1 MEFSKEYFNKP
12 YYFFLKEG
20 KDDIYVYFNVSNTLT
35 EARKKDEVV
44 RFNKKH
50 KKEVEK
56 ELSKIQK
63 NGKLKTNK
71 EVKNRLDKKKDEL
84 DELVDFDGTF
94 LSSKIPIF
102 NPYLSPKGTTDQE
115 VVMNRQTNNPV
126 TRGYRVYWGESVDN
140 EKEEVIS
147 EIEMDGAFGWKETEN
162 KDYKDTV
169 KTLKKMGV
177 ENPVER
183 AKEFGKDPKI
193 DQSKKKKGSKMR
205 IRLQEKEALEQI
217 QKEKMSKM
225 VEDILFKDKDTKK
238 GDLKKKRSKD
248 NEFTNAF
255 DELIKKLEK
264 RKGVEN
270 ILDQKNEQ

>member
-44 RFNKKH
+44 KFNKKH
-50 KKEVEK
+50 RKEVEK

-71 EVKNRLDKKKDEL
+71 EVKNQLDKKKDEL

-126 TRGYRVYWGESVDN
+126 TKGYRVYWGESIENDEDIINEVDF
-140 EKEEVIS
+140 S
-147 EIEMDGAFGWKETEN
+147 DAFGYEETED
-162 KDYKDTV
+162 KDYKETV

-183 AKEFGKDPKI
+183 AKQFGKIPKV
-193 DQSKKKKGSKMR
+193 KKVKGKLKQ
-205 IRLQEKEALEQI
+205 RLSEKEQI
-217 QKEKMSKM
+217 EETKKEKMKKM
-225 VEDILFKDKDTKK
+225 VEDIVLNKK
-238 GDLKKKRSKD
+238 NSD
-248 NEFTNAF
+248 NEVKSNNKSLSTFLQKNL
-255 DELIKKLEK
+255 ENIKKLAKKEGIEISDLIK
-264 RKGVEN
+264 ILKKGE
-270 ILDQKNEQ
+270 

>member
-71 EVKNRLDKKKDEL
+71 EVKNQLDKKKDEL

-183 AKEFGKDPKI
+183 AKEFGKIPRV
-193 DQSKKKKGSKMR
+193 KKQNGKLKQ
-205 IRLQEKEALEQI
+205 RLSEKEQI
-217 QKEKMSKM
+217 EEAKKEKMKKM
-225 VEDILFKDKDTKK
+225 VEDIVLNKK
-238 GDLKKKRSKD
+238 SSD
-248 NEFTNAF
+248 NEVNSNKKSLSTFLQKNL
-255 DELIKKLEK
+255 ENIKKLANKEGINMSDLIK
-264 RKGVEN
+264 ILKKGE
-270 ILDQKNEQ
+270 

>member
-71 EVKNRLDKKKDEL
+71 EVKNQLDKKKDEL

-183 AKEFGKDPKI
+183 AKEFGKIPRV
-193 DQSKKKKGSKMR
+193 KKQNGKLKQ
-205 IRLQEKEALEQI
+205 RLSEKEQI
-217 QKEKMSKM
+217 EEAKKEKMKKM
-225 VEDILFKDKDTKK
+225 VEDIVLNKK
-238 GDLKKKRSKD
+238 SSD
-248 NEFTNAF
+248 NEVKSNKKSLSTFLQKNL
-255 DELIKKLEK
+255 ENIKKLANKEGINMSDLIK
-264 RKGVEN
+264 ILKKGE
-270 ILDQKNEQ
+270 

>member
-44 RFNKKH
+44 KFNKKH
-50 KKEVEK
+50 RKEVER

-71 EVKNRLDKKKDEL
+71 EVKNQLDKKKDEL

-126 TRGYRVYWGESVDN
+126 TRGYRVYWGESVENDEDLIN
-140 EKEEVIS
+140 EVDFS
-147 EIEMDGAFGWKETEN
+147 DAFGYEETED
-162 KDYKDTV
+162 KDYKETV

-183 AKEFGKDPKI
+183 AKQFGKIPKV
-193 DQSKKKKGSKMR
+193 KKVKGKLKQ
-205 IRLQEKEALEQI
+205 RLSEKEQI
-217 QKEKMSKM
+217 EEAKKEKMKKM
-225 VEDILFKDKDTKK
+225 VEDIVLNKK
-238 GDLKKKRSKD
+238 NSD
-248 NEFTNAF
+248 NEVKSNNKSLSTFLQKN
-255 DELIKKLEK
+255 LNNIKKLAKKEGIEISDLIK
-264 RKGVEN
+264 ILKKGE
-270 ILDQKNEQ
+270 